1 MQKNSKKGKDIIM
14 RLKNLRIKSKLLL
27 GFAIPV
33 ILSILLLII
42 SNANSSFVSRQY
54 GGMLDK
60 DIELEMAVL
69 NCRVQNNT
77 AARFV
82 RDIVLDTTGQNI
94 SSVKADIS
102 ECMNSMNTYS
112 DYIKTNY
119 MLSDGKAN
127 DYVEAL
133 SAWQAQA
140 NNIVELAEQGR
151 FDEAKMALVQKCT
164 PALENLRSISI
175 ELDDAVS
182 KQVQEKR
189 DGIGFTFTVTMICM
203 IALIVIAL
211 IIVFVFARNI
221 ISSIVQPT
229 AELRKAIVDM
239 SKGILDTRVRYES
252 EDEIGEMA
260 DALRL
265 SQRVLYKACS
275 DIARMTTAMAD
286 GQFNITV
293 DMNLPG
299 ILSSISKSL
308 GVLQNKMNS
317 MISNAKRSVEQVSAG
332 AEQVAN
338 GSQALAQGATE
349 QASAVEELSA
359 SINDISEGAR
369 QNAEA
374 ARIARE
380 NADQAGDQN
389 RESQQQMVKMI
400 GAMDDIT
407 ETSKEI
413 SKIIKTIEDIAFQTN
428 ILALNAAVEAA
439 RAGSAGKGFAV
450 VADEVRN
457 LASKSAEAAKNTT
470 TLIEDSIRAVER
482 GSSIANAA
490 AESITLSTELTTQAV
505 DKIAQ
510 IAQAT
515 ERESEAIDQ
524 VTQGIDQIATV
535 VQTNSATSEES
546 AAASQELYSQA
557 NMMRE
562 LFSTFKVKDN
572 GDNFKEQ
579 SASKKISGSSNAG
592 GISPSTGDTFR
603 NRNYQQQQHDDVGKY

>member
-1 MQKNSKKGKDIIM
+1 M
-14 RLKNLRIKSKLLL
+14 RLRDFKIKNKLLL

-33 ILSILLLII
+33 VLSILLLII
-42 SNANSSFVSRQY
+42 SNINSSFISKQY
-54 GGMLDK
+54 SGLLDK
-60 DIELEMAVL
+60 HIELEMAVL

-94 SSVKADIS
+94 STIKQDLE
-102 ECMNSMNTYS
+102 ECVNSMETYS
-112 DYIKTNY
+112 QYISDNY
-119 MLSDGKAN
+119 MLTDSKAK
-127 DYVEAL
+127 DYVAAL
-133 SAWQAQA
+133 SAWHTQAD
-140 NNIVELAEQGR
+140 NIVSLAEQGK
-151 FDEAKMALVQKCT
+151 FDEAHTALVEKCT
-164 PALENLRSISI
+164 PALENLRAISI
-175 ELDDAVS
+175 ELTDAVNS
-182 KQVQEKR
+182 QVQQKR
-189 DGIGFTFTVTMICM
+189 EGIGTTFIVTMIMM

-211 IIVFVFARNI
+211 IIVFVFAKNI
-221 ISSIVQPT
+221 IGSIVQPT
-229 AELRKAIVDM
+229 AEIRKAIVDM
-239 SKGILDTRVRYES
+239 SKGILDTRVSYEA
-252 EDEIGEMA
+252 EDEIGDMA

-286 GQFNITV
+286 GKFNITV

-299 ILSSISKSL
+299 ILASISKSL
-308 GVLQNKMNS
+308 GILQKKMNS
-317 MISNAKRSVEQVSAG
+317 MISDAKHSVEQVSAG

-359 SINDISEGAR
+359 SINDISNGAR

-380 NADQAGDQN
+380 NADQAGEQN

-400 GAMDDIT
+400 DAMDDIT
-407 ETSKEI
+407 EKSKEI

-546 AAASQELYSQA
+546 AAASEELHSQA
-557 NMMRE
+557 SVMRE
-562 LFSTFKVKDN
+562 LFSTFQV
-572 GDNFKEQ
+572 Q
-579 SASKKISGSSNAG
+579 GSSESFKQPSAAKQISDSSNVG
-592 GISPSTGDTFR
+592 GNSPHTGDTFR
-603 NRNYQQQQHDDVGKY
+603 TTNYEQHDDVGKY